1 MYQHFSKVSARYNEI
16 RATDLEP
23 IMFIQERCN
32 DNQRIEAVDIG
43 AGSGR
48 YCLKLFKHLDNLY
61 LTCID
66 INAAMLEETSNYL
79 SKAGITGFRTI
90 QSPAEDIPLDDNS
103 IDYIF
108 VFNAIHH
115 LNLTE
120 FTGEA
125 ARVLRDRGSI
135 FI

>member
-1 MYQHFSKVSARYNEI
+1 MVVKGG
-16 RATDLEP
+16 
-23 IMFIQERCN
+23 
-32 DNQRIEAVDIG
+32 RIG
-43 AGSGR
+43 NLG
-48 YCLKLFKHLDNLY
+48 LFGDMGIAQNKHLDNLY

-66 INAAMLEETSNYL
+66 INAAMLEEISNYL
-79 SKAGITGFRTI
+79 SKAGITNFKTI
-90 QSPAEDIPLDDNS
+90 QSPAEDIPLNDNS

-125 ARVLRDRGSI
+125 ARILRDRGSI
-135 FI
+135 FIYTRLQSQNGRNIFLFNKPSLSELGSYYR

>member
-16 RATDLEP
+16 RSTDLEP

-32 DNQRIEAVDIG
+32 DNKRIKAVDIG

-48 YCLKLFKHLDNLY
+48 YCLELFKHLDNLY

-79 SKAGITGFRTI
+79 S
-90 QSPAEDIPLDDNS
+90 
-103 IDYIF
+103 
-108 VFNAIHH
+108 
-115 LNLTE
+115 NLTITVSTT
-120 FTGEA
+120 FSSSMLFIISISLSLR
-125 ARVLRDRGSI
+125 ARRPGS
-135 FI
+135 